1 MKEADARVSFT
12 NDCIVSIFIAPFI
25 LGSDEQQ
32 SAFAIMTFVCF
43 LVALMTTFA
52 VFQSVAGIKHSFG
65 IHGRVP
71 SCSLNNGYL
80 DYSKAL
86 PETDEKVVLLASYN
100 ATSAQAKSNSTTPS
114 TLPKGKGAMFGN
126 VLENID
132 IFKRGFSELIPSFKT
147 AWRLRQK
154 SKREGILS
162 LTYEETKK
170 MEIAQSDAMGLVS
183 KAFYLSMAKQ
193 WFLYSNVLM
202 PLISSNNPWLWVQSF
217 PSVFDSPKYKAM
229 RERILQQRR
238 HQALVGALEQLQSE
252 ATEDKP
258 AKQRQDR
265 LEQVAVIT
273 EALNK
278 KSSSLAEAY
287 SVLEPWLIVPN
298 NQYSLKSIRLSSV
311 PGKVVKD
318 FLRSTGTDGLPNLP
332 ILHTFNRGPF
342 RKYFESLMHGDDF
355 LMKKGVQNL
364 TPGDVSFLD
373 DDSDISTEDNSRR
386 LRMLPM

>member
-1 MKEADARVSFT
+1 
-12 NDCIVSIFIAPFI
+12 
-25 LGSDEQQ
+25 
-32 SAFAIMTFVCF
+32 MTFVSF

-65 IHGRVP
+65 VNGRLP

-80 DYSKAL
+80 EYSKSL
-86 PETDEKVVLLASYN
+86 PETDKKVSLLASYN
-100 ATSAQAKSNSTTPS
+100 ATAAHATSNSTTPS
-114 TLPKGKGAMFGN
+114 AVAKGKGRMFGH
-126 VLENID
+126 VFENID
-132 IFKRGFSELIPSFKT
+132 IFKRGFSDLIPSFKT
-147 AWRLRQK
+147 AWQLRQK

-162 LTYEETKK
+162 LTYEESKK

-202 PLISSNNPWLWVQSF
+202 PLISSNNPWLWVQNF

-238 HQALVGALEQLQSE
+238 QQALVGALEQLQIE
-252 ATEDKP
+252 TEEDKP
-258 AKQRQDR
+258 AKQRQER

-278 KSSSLAEAY
+278 KSLSLAEAY
-287 SVLEPWLIVPN
+287 SVLEPWLMVPN
-298 NQYSLKSIRLSSV
+298 NQHSLKSIRLSSV
-311 PGKVVKD
+311 PGKIIKD

-332 ILHTFNRGPF
+332 IIHTFNRGPF
-342 RKYFESLMHGDDF
+342 RKYFESLMNGDDF

-364 TPGDVSFLD
+364 TPGDVSSLD
-373 DDSDISTEDNSRR
+373 DDSDRSTTH
-386 LRMLPM
+386 